1 MARATLLQPS
11 SSLSYALLPLISR
24 RANFPDNLRLFH
36 HLFFNTK
43 LHFSIKTS
51 TTTTTKPPLMKVSAQ
66 ARRSFSSS
74 SKIAS
79 PSDLQFES
87 PLKIIEYPDPILRAP
102 NKRIG
107 TFDENLK
114 KLVHE
119 MFDIMY
125 KTDGIGLSAPQV
137 GMNVRLM
144 VFNSAGERGI
154 GEEIVLINPKIY
166 KYSSKKVLFDEG
178 CLSFPGI
185 YADVERPESVK
196 VDAQDITGAKFT
208 ANLSGLSA
216 RVFQH
221 EFDHLQGTLF
231 FDRMTEEVLDS
242 IRAELEA
249 LEKKYEDMT
258 ESPSPEKIESRVRN
272 RMAAGFGRL

>member
-1 MARATLLQPS
+1 
-11 SSLSYALLPLISR
+11 
-24 RANFPDNLRLFH
+24 
-36 HLFFNTK
+36 
-43 LHFSIKTS
+43 
-51 TTTTTKPPLMKVSAQ
+51 MKVSAQ

-74 SKIAS
+74 QKDEIAS

-87 PLKIIEYPDPILRAP
+87 PLKIVKYPDPILRAN

-114 KLVHE
+114 KLVDE

-144 VFNSAGERGI
+144 VFNSAGERGV

-166 KYSSKKVLFDEG
+166 KYFRKKVLFEEG

-185 YADVERPESVK
+185 YANVERPESVK
-196 VDAQDITGAKFT
+196 VVAQDITGSKFT

-231 FDRMTEEVLDS
+231 FDRMTEEVLDG

-249 LEKKYEDMT
+249 LEKKYEEMT
-258 ESPSPEKIESRVRN
+258 GSPSPEKVESCVRN
-272 RMAAGFGRL
+272 RVVAGFGRS